1 MTKYNLYTKFYNE
14 KIGKCVTN
22 TTNCKWYSALLT
34 TYKNKALGHY
44 IKKADMN
51 QYKLEKEKE
60 TLETLY
66 ISKPTMSTAENLE
79 IYEDLVTKAANVN
92 NPKYDM
98 IFIWDRL
105 DYYVDETNQQN
116 QLYFDR
122 MRRVEFRPW
131 FFHSTTSSLRQAL
144 VEEEKLMDMFGKENV
159 MLVKEVPL
167 DQYID
172 IV

>member
-1 MTKYNLYTKFYNE
+1 MT
-14 KIGKCVTN
+14 
-22 TTNCKWYSALLT
+22 
-34 TYKNKALGHY
+34 
-44 IKKADMN
+44 
-51 QYKLEKEKE
+51 
-60 TLETLY
+60 
-66 ISKPTMSTAENLE
+66 TAENLE

-131 FFHSTTSSLRQAL
+131 FFHSTTSSLKQAI